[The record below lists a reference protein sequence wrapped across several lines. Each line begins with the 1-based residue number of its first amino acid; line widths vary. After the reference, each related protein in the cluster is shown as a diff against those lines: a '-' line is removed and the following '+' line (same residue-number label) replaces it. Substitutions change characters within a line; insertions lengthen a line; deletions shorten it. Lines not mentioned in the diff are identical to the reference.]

1 MIMFGSLANTD
12 KPHVYLSI
20 LALISFIVY
29 FLKYSVL
36 LDKLFIPC
44 YASKHTILF
53 YYDNL
58 LFYDLWSC
66 LLTILRIP
74 LYYTLLLVLVKLS
87 INLHLHLVLIYDF

>member
-29 FLKYSVL
+29 FLKFSVL

-58 LFYDLWSC
+58 LFYES
-66 LLTILRIP
+66 
-74 LYYTLLLVLVKLS
+74 LVLFTDYITNS
-87 INLHLHLVLIYDF
+87 FILHSVIGFS